1 MKNLR
6 LLLLTCLFTALA
18 FGADKVAY
26 LNMDKA
32 FNGYYRTLQEN
43 YLFEQQM
50 LAYREKLQVMQEEFQ
65 NALKEAESAR
75 EAAEDEL
82 ASAADREES
91 KRRFQV
97 FAERVQAKEREI
109 MRSRQTE
116 LAKLQERQ
124 ETTVKK
130 LAAELAQKAKEFAKE
145 KGLTH
150 VYEVSGFSLSQMP
163 FLLVYPEELEI
174 TEEFSKAINQ
184 GHELE
189 LKEAKDKLATLP
201 SHAATKAQAP
211 K

>member
-1 MKNLR
+1 MKTFRILFVTSLIS
-6 LLLLTCLFTALA
+6 LLAS
-18 FGADKVAY
+18 GADKVAY

-50 LAYREKLQVMQEEFQ
+50 LAYREKLQVLQEEFQ
-65 NALKEAESAR
+65 SALKEAENAR
-75 EAAEDEL
+75 AAAEDEL
-82 ASAADREES
+82 ASEADREES

-116 LAKLQERQ
+116 LTKLQERQ

-130 LAAELAQKAKEFAKE
+130 LATELAQKAREFAKE

-163 FLLVYPEELEI
+163 FLLVYPEEQEI
-174 TEEFSKAINQ
+174 TEEFSKVINQ
-184 GHELE
+184 GHEKE
-189 LKEAKDKLATLP
+189 LKEAQDKLATLP
-201 SHAATKAQAP
+201 SRNNGKVQAP

>member
-1 MKNLR
+1 MKTFR
-6 LLLLTCLFTALA
+6 LLFVASLISLLAA
-18 FGADKVAY
+18 GADKVAY

-43 YLFEQQM
+43 YKFEQQM
-50 LAYREKLQVMQEEFQ
+50 LAFRDKLQVMQEEFQ
-65 NALKEAESAR
+65 SALKEAENAR
-75 EAAEDEL
+75 AAAEDEL

-116 LAKLQERQ
+116 LTKLQEVQ

-145 KGLTH
+145 RGLTH

-163 FLLVYPEELEI
+163 FLLVYPEDQEI
-174 TEEFSKAINQ
+174 TEEFSKVINQ
-184 GHELE
+184 GHEKE
-189 LKEAKDKLATLP
+189 LKDAQDKLAALP
-201 SHAATKAQAP
+201 SRTNGKIQAP